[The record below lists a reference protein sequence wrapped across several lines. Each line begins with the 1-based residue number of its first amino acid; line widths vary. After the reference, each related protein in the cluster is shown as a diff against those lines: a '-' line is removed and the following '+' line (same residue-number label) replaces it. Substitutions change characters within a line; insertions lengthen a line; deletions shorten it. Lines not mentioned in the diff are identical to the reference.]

1 MPSTPPSLPA
11 DRRVD
16 GRVVVVTGATSGIG
30 LAAAQQAS
38 DEGDAVVLV
47 ARSAERLE
55 EVADECRSRGAL
67 EVLAVPTDVGDDS
80 AVASLVDQVLDRF
93 GRIDGVVNSA
103 GVVTYG
109 RTEDVPAEVFDG
121 VLRTNVTGSVNVA
134 RHVLPVLREQGHGTL
149 VLIGSVIGHIATPG
163 MTPYAVS
170 KWAVRALARQL
181 QLENRDR
188 PGIVAYVA
196 PGGVDTPIYLQAG
209 NYSGF
214 VGRPPPPV
222 VSPEKVARKA
232 LQLTRHPRA
241 GVLGRVQ
248 VGPANTVMRLGF
260 SLLPGVFDR
269 LVGPLV
275 PLASKDRTE
284 SVLPTPGNVLEPQPK
299 LERLRGEQG
308 NALVGI
314 LRNLPAVLPGRR
326 TP

>member
-1 MPSTPPSLPA
+1 MPSTHPSPAALP
-11 DRRVD
+11 D
-16 GRVVVVTGATSGIG
+16 GRRVVVATGATSGIG
-30 LAAAQQAS
+30 LATALQAA

-47 ARSAERLE
+47 ARSTERLE
-55 EVADECRSRGAL
+55 EVADDCRARGAAD
-67 EVLAVPTDVGDDS
+67 VLVVPTDIGDDA
-80 AVASLVDQVLDRF
+80 AVASLVSQVVDRF
-93 GRIDGVVNSA
+93 GRIDAVVNSA

-121 VLRTNVTGSVNVA
+121 VLRANVSGSANVA
-134 RHVLPVLREQGHGTL
+134 RHVIPVLREQGNGTL
-149 VLIGSVIGHIATPG
+149 VLIGSVIGHIAVPG

-188 PGIVAYVA
+188 PGMVAYVA
-196 PGGVDTPIYLQAG
+196 PGGVDTPIYLQAA

-241 GVLGRVQ
+241 GASGRAQ
-248 VGPANTVMRLGF
+248 VGLANDVMRLGF

-284 SVLPTPGNVLEPQPK
+284 SVLPTAGNVLEPQPR
-299 LERLRGEQG
+299 LERLHGEQG
-308 NALVGI
+308 NAFVGI
-314 LRNLPAVLPGRR
+314 LRNLPALLPGRR

>member
-1 MPSTPPSLPA
+1 MPSSQPDPALPG
-11 DRRVD
+11 DR
-16 GRVVVVTGATSGIG
+16 RVVVVTGATSGIG
-30 LAAAQQAS
+30 LATAQQAA

-47 ARSAERLE
+47 ARSTERLE
-55 EVADECRSRGAL
+55 EVADECRSRGAAD
-67 EVLAVPTDVGDDS
+67 VLPVPTDVGDDA
-80 AVASLVDQVLDRF
+80 AVAAMVEQVLDRF
-93 GRIDGVVNSA
+93 GRIDAVVNSA

-109 RTEDVPAEVFDG
+109 RTEEVPADVFAG

-134 RHVLPVLREQGHGTL
+134 RHVLPVLRRQDHGTL
-149 VLIGSVIGHIATPG
+149 VLIGSVIGHIAVPG

-188 PGIVAYVA
+188 PGLVAYVA

-222 VSPEKVARKA
+222 VSPERIAKRA
-232 LQLTRHPRA
+232 LHLTRHPRA
-241 GVLGRVQ
+241 GLLGRVQ
-248 VGPANTVMRLGF
+248 VGPANDLMRLGF

-284 SVLPTPGNVLEPQPK
+284 PVVPTAGNVLEPQPK

-308 NALVGI
+308 NAFVGVVRNVGAL
-314 LRNLPAVLPGRR
+314 LRGRR
-326 TP
+326 AS